1 MCGLTESIENA
12 SNTNFYTILAV
23 KAIGEGFCNAFA
35 FVVAG
40 TDPNRVDMTPAGN
53 TVNSE

>member
-1 MCGLTESIENA
+1 MRGLTESIKNT

-23 KAIGEGFCNAFA
+23 KAISEGFCNALA

-40 TDPNRVDMTPAGN
+40 TDPNGVDITPTGN
-53 TVNSE
+53 AVNRE